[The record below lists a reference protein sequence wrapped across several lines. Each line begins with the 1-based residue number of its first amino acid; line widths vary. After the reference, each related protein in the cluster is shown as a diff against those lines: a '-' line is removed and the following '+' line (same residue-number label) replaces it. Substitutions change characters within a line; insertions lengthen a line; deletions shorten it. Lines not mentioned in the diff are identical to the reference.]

1 MSLNTSLMKFLAKT
15 KSLLFFPFLCLIF
28 FLMLFFINNFF
39 LIKNIQLTSDRNFS
53 LINKDKLIK
62 KNLFFINP
70 DRIATEIIKE
80 NFFVKT
86 ATVNKVWPN
95 SLKISVSFYKPCV
108 SLIVNNGLFNLSCDG
123 RILQK
128 IKAGKILLPVINYYQ
143 KLNNGSFQTG
153 EWVDYKDIK
162 QALFFIDKLKQLNII
177 PLAIDIKGQDVIL
190 FNLIDNK
197 KIIFSNN
204 KDREAQEYQLELII
218 RQFKIEGKD
227 FKKIDLRFN
236 KPIVEF

>member
-1 MSLNTSLMKFLAKT
+1 MSLNTSLIKFLVKV
-15 KSLLFFPFLCLIF
+15 KSLLFFPILCLIF
-28 FLMLFFINNFF
+28 FLILFFINNFF
-39 LIKNIQLTSDRNFS
+39 LIKNVQLISDRNFS

-62 KNLFFINP
+62 KNLFFINK
-70 DRIATEIIKE
+70 DRIAKEIIKE

-95 SLKISVSFYKPCV
+95 SIKISVSFYKPCV
-108 SLIVNNGLFNLSCDG
+108 SLIVSNGFFDLSCDG

-128 IKAGKILLPVINYYQ
+128 TRSDKTLLPVINYYQ
-143 KLNNGSFQTG
+143 KLNNSSFQTG
-153 EWVDYKDIK
+153 EWIDYKDIK
-162 QALFFIDKLKQLNII
+162 QALFFVNKLKQLNII

-190 FNLIDNK
+190 FNLIDDK

-204 KDREAQEYQLELII
+204 KDRETQEYQLELII

>member
-1 MSLNTSLMKFLAKT
+1 MSLNTSLIKFLVKV
-15 KSLLFFPFLCLIF
+15 KSLLFFPILCLIF

-39 LIKNIQLTSDRNFS
+39 LIKNVQLISDRNFS

-62 KNLFFINP
+62 KNLFFINK
-70 DRIATEIIKE
+70 DRIAKEIIKE

-95 SLKISVSFYKPCV
+95 NLKISVSFYEPCV
-108 SLIVNNGLFNLSCDG
+108 SLIVSNGFFDLSCDG

-128 IKAGKILLPVINYYQ
+128 TRSDKTLLPVINYYQ
-143 KLNNGSFQTG
+143 KLNNSSFQTG
-153 EWVDYKDIK
+153 EWIDYKDIK
-162 QALFFIDKLKQLNII
+162 QALFFVDKLKQLNII

-190 FNLIDNK
+190 FNLIDDK